1 VQIPRLAPLARND
14 TEGATPARNVAT
26 SVIPSEGPQ
35 ARSRGIR
42 TFPRTSLQ
50 TLQLGMGWFG
60 EKAGGL
66 NRVYAHLLD
75 ELSRDGIELHGLVA
89 GSADVSRASHGLV
102 HAFAPEDAPVLAR
115 MRALRAAA
123 SAWLRERPDALIV
136 SHFALNAFPVLS
148 QARRHPLVVHFQG
161 PWGEESRV
169 EGETALAVFAKEMV
183 ERAVYR
189 RASHAIVLSTAFG
202 DILAQR
208 YGVPERRIHV
218 IPGGVDVHRFA
229 IAKSREACRRALG
242 WPEGRPIVLCVR
254 RLVRRVGVDTLVD
267 AAAELRK
274 RVPEALV
281 LIAGRGPLKA
291 ELEARIVGRGL
302 ANHVRLLGF
311 LADSALPAAYRAA
324 DLSVVPTAA
333 LEGFGLVT
341 VESLAAGT
349 PCVVTP
355 VGGLTDVVAP
365 FAPQLVS
372 RSPNAVDIA
381 ETLARALLGELALPS
396 AAHCAAYARQ
406 GFDWPVVAARVRDVY
421 EQARA

>member
-1 VQIPRLAPLARND
+1 M
-14 TEGATPARNVAT
+14 TGCAT
-26 SVIPSEGPQ
+26 
-35 ARSRGIR
+35 
-42 TFPRTSLQ
+42 LQ

-75 ELSRDGIELHGLVA
+75 ELSRGGVELHGLVA
-89 GSADVSRASHGLV
+89 GSPDVARASRGLAQ
-102 HAFAPEDAPVLAR
+102 AFAPADAPLLAR

-123 SAWLRERPDALIV
+123 SPWLRKRPDALIV
-136 SHFALNAFPVLS
+136 SHFALNASPLLS

-169 EGETALAVFAKEMV
+169 EGEGPLTVLAKEMV

-189 RASHAIVLSTAFG
+189 RASQAIVLSAAFR
-202 DILAQR
+202 DVLARR
-208 YGVPERRIHV
+208 YGVPEQRIHV
-218 IPGGVDVHRFA
+218 IPGGVDADRFA
-229 IAKSREACRRALG
+229 IAKSRDECRRALG

-254 RLVRRVGVDTLVD
+254 RLVRRVGLDALVD

-281 LIAGRGPLKA
+281 LIAGRGPLEE
-291 ELEARIVGRGL
+291 ELEARIAARGL

-311 LADSALPAAYRAA
+311 VADSALPAAYRAA
-324 DLSVVPTAA
+324 DLTVVPTAA

-349 PCVVTP
+349 PCIVTP

-365 FAPQLVS
+365 FAPQLVT
-372 RSPNAVDIA
+372 RSPSATDVAD
-381 ETLARALLGELALPS
+381 TLARALRGELALPS
-396 AAHCAAYARQ
+396 AAQCTSYARA
-406 GFDWPVVAARVRDVY
+406 GFDWPVVAARVRHVY
-421 EQARA
+421 EQARR

>member
-1 VQIPRLAPLARND
+1 MTAVAAP
-14 TEGATPARNVAT
+14 E
-26 SVIPSEGPQ
+26 
-35 ARSRGIR
+35 RSRAIPAPTAR
-42 TFPRTSLQ
+42 ASLQ

-66 NRVYAHLLD
+66 NRLYAHLLD
-75 ELSRDGIELHGLVA
+75 ELARDGVELHGLVA
-89 GSADVSRASHGLV
+89 GSPDVARASRGLAR
-102 HAFAPEDAPVLAR
+102 AFAPDDAPLLAR

-148 QARRHPLVVHFQG
+148 AARRHPLVVHFQG

-169 EGETALAVFAKEMV
+169 EGEGALAVLAKETV

-189 RASHAIVLSTAFG
+189 RASHAIVLSTAFR
-202 DILAQR
+202 DVLAQR
-208 YGVPERRIHV
+208 YGVPDHRIHV
-218 IPGGVDVHRFA
+218 IPGGVDVDRFA
-229 IAKSREACRRALG
+229 VAKSRDECRRALG

-267 AAAELRK
+267 AAAELRR

-281 LIAGRGPLKA
+281 LIAGRGPLKE
-291 ELEARIVGRGL
+291 ELETRIVARGL

-311 LADSALPAAYRAA
+311 VPDGALPAAYRAA
-324 DLSVVPTAA
+324 DLTVVPTAA

-355 VGGLTDVVAP
+355 VGGLTDVVSP
-365 FAPQLVS
+365 FAPQLVT
-372 RSPNAVDIA
+372 RSPGAADVAD
-381 ETLARALLGELALPS
+381 TLAGALRGELALPS
-396 AAHCAAYARQ
+396 AARCASYARD
-406 GFDWPVVAARVRDVY
+406 GFDWPVVAARVRAVY